1 MNQSI
6 LTSFLVLAIFV
17 VILFLISIYLKKLQ
31 KNKIKKIGNY
41 EGKVI
46 GRIPLTQKA
55 SLFIVKVGE
64 QTFLIGLAEKNITF
78 ISELSPKEQPTT
90 ESINNLKNNSNI
102 QNSGNIDFIKPIENQ
117 SLSFSSFL
125 KTAFNKNN

>member
-1 MNQSI
+1 MDQSI
-6 LTSFLVLAIFV
+6 LTSFLVLAAFI
-17 VILFLISIYLKKLQ
+17 VILFLLSLYLKKLQ

-55 SLFIVKVGE
+55 SLFIVKVGG
-64 QTFLIGLAEKNITF
+64 QTFLIGLAEKNITL
-78 ISELSPKEQPTT
+78 ISELSPKEQLTT
-90 ESINNLKNNSNI
+90 ELINNLKNNPQKSN
-102 QNSGNIDFIKPIENQ
+102 SANIETVSPIGNQ

-125 KTAFNKNN
+125 KNAFSKNN

>member
-1 MNQSI
+1 
-6 LTSFLVLAIFV
+6 
-17 VILFLISIYLKKLQ
+17 
-31 KNKIKKIGNY
+31 
-41 EGKVI
+41 
-46 GRIPLTQKA
+46 
-55 SLFIVKVGE
+55 VGE

-90 ESINNLKNNSNI
+90 ESINNLKNNSNKPI
-102 QNSGNIDFIKPIENQ
+102 SENIDLIKPIENQ

>member
-90 ESINNLKNNSNI
+90 ELINNLKNNSNKPI
-102 QNSGNIDFIKPIENQ
+102 SENIDLIKPIENQ

>member
-1 MNQSI
+1 MDQSI

-90 ESINNLKNNSNI
+90 ELINNLKNNSNKPI
-102 QNSGNIDFIKPIENQ
+102 SENIDLIKPIENQ